1 MSKLVSNTKIY
12 LDCTRLFNV
21 ILDITP
27 EFPRAYKFS
36 VGSRMHE
43 LAIDL
48 LDEIA
53 AAYINR
59 DRATRVQ
66 HLTNFQTK
74 FNTLKTLLRTAG
86 EKKWILGRSK
96 HAEVIELM
104 DAIGKQATAW
114 KNSLTKLDDAD
125 V

>member
-27 EFPRAYKFS
+27 EFPRTYKYS
-36 VGSRMHE
+36 VGNRMHE

-59 DRATRVQ
+59 NRDIRVQ

>member
-27 EFPRAYKFS
+27 EFPRVYKYS
-36 VGSRMHE
+36 VGNRMHE

-114 KNSLTKLDDAD
+114 KNSLIKLDSKLD
-125 V
+125 

>member
-1 MSKLVSNTKIY
+1 MAKLVSNTKIY

-27 EFPRAYKFS
+27 EFPRAYKYS
-36 VGSRMHE
+36 VGNRMHE

-86 EKKWILGRSK
+86 ERNGY
-96 HAEVIELM
+96 
-104 DAIGKQATAW
+104 
-114 KNSLTKLDDAD
+114 
-125 V
+125 

>member
-27 EFPRAYKFS
+27 EFPRVYKYS
-36 VGSRMHE
+36 VGNRMHE

-66 HLTNFQTK
+66 HLTNSQTK

>member
-1 MSKLVSNTKIY
+1 MAKLVANTKIF
-12 LDCTRLFNV
+12 LDCTRLFNT

-27 EFPRAYKFS
+27 EFPRAYKYS
-36 VGSRMHE
+36 VGNRMHD

-53 AAYINR
+53 AAYINHNR
-59 DRATRVQ
+59 DIRVQ

-86 EKKWILGRSK
+86 ERKWILGRSK

>member
-1 MSKLVSNTKIY
+1 MAKLVSNTKIY
-12 LDCTRLFNV
+12 LDCTRLFNA

>member
-12 LDCTRLFNV
+12 LDCTRLFNA

-27 EFPRAYKFS
+27 EFPRAYKYS
-36 VGSRMHE
+36 VGNRMHE

-59 DRATRVQ
+59 SRDIRVQ
-66 HLTNFQTK
+66 HVTNFLTK

>member
-43 LAIDL
+43 LSIDL

>member
-1 MSKLVSNTKIY
+1 MAKLVSNTKIY
-12 LDCTRLFNV
+12 LDCTRLFNA

-27 EFPRAYKFS
+27 DFPRAYKFS
-36 VGSRMHE
+36 VGSKMHD
-43 LAIDL
+43 LAVEL

-59 DRATRVQ
+59 DRVTRMQ
-66 HLTNFQTK
+66 HLINFQTK
-74 FNTLKTLLRTAG
+74 YNTLKTLLRTAG
-86 EKKWILGRSK
+86 ERKWILGRGK

-114 KNSLTKLDDAD
+114 KNSLTKLDDAE

>member
-1 MSKLVSNTKIY
+1 MAKLVSNTKIY
-12 LDCTRLFNV
+12 LDCTRLFNA

-27 EFPRAYKFS
+27 EFPRAYKYS
-36 VGSRMHE
+36 VGNRMHE

-96 HAEVIELM
+96 HAEV
-104 DAIGKQATAW
+104 
-114 KNSLTKLDDAD
+114 KNLWTLSASRLLRGRTH
-125 V
+125 

>member
-1 MSKLVSNTKIY
+1 MAKLVSNTKIY

>member
-1 MSKLVSNTKIY
+1 MAKLVSNTKIY
-12 LDCTRLFNV
+12 LDCTRLFNA

-27 EFPRAYKFS
+27 EFPRAYKYS
-36 VGSRMHE
+36 VGNRMHE

>member
-1 MSKLVSNTKIY
+1 MAKLVSNTKIY

-27 EFPRAYKFS
+27 EFPRAYKYS
-36 VGSRMHE
+36 VGNRMHD

-53 AAYINR
+53 AAYINHNR
-59 DRATRVQ
+59 DIRVQ

>member
-12 LDCTRLFNV
+12 LDCTRLLNA

-27 EFPRAYKFS
+27 QFPRAYKYT
-36 VGSRMHE
+36 VGADMHRIAVE
-43 LAIDL
+43 LL
-48 LDEIA
+48 QEIA

-59 DRATRVQ
+59 DRDVRVQ
-66 HLTNFQTK
+66 HLTDFQTQ
-74 FNTLKTLLRTAG
+74 FNVLKTLVRTAG
-86 EKKWILGRSK
+86 ERKWILGRGK

-104 DAIGKQATAW
+104 DVIEKQATAW

>member
-12 LDCTRLFNV
+12 LDCTRLFNA

-27 EFPRAYKFS
+27 EFPRAYKYS
-36 VGSRMHE
+36 VGNRMHE

-59 DRATRVQ
+59 SRDIRVQ

>member
-27 EFPRAYKFS
+27 EFPRVYKYS
-36 VGSRMHE
+36 VGNRMHE

>member
-12 LDCTRLFNV
+12 LDCTRLFNA

-36 VGSRMHE
+36 VGNRMHE

-59 DRATRVQ
+59 NRDIRVQ

-114 KNSLTKLDDAD
+114 
-125 V
+125 

>member
-12 LDCTRLFNV
+12 LDCTRLFNA

-27 EFPRAYKFS
+27 EFPRAYKYS
-36 VGSRMHE
+36 VGNRMHE

-59 DRATRVQ
+59 NRDIRVQ

>member
-27 EFPRAYKFS
+27 EFPRVYKYS
-36 VGSRMHE
+36 VGNRMHE

-86 EKKWILGRSK
+86 EKKWILRRSK

>member
-12 LDCTRLFNV
+12 LDCTRLFNA

-27 EFPRAYKFS
+27 EFPRAYKYS
-36 VGSRMHE
+36 VGNRMHE

>member
-1 MSKLVSNTKIY
+1 MAKLVSNTKIY

-27 EFPRAYKFS
+27 EFPRAYKYS
-36 VGSRMHE
+36 VGNRMHE

-59 DRATRVQ
+59 NRDIRVQ

>member
-1 MSKLVSNTKIY
+1 MAKLVSNTKIY

-27 EFPRAYKFS
+27 EFPRAYKYS
-36 VGSRMHE
+36 VGNRMHE

>member
-27 EFPRAYKFS
+27 EFPRVYKYS
-36 VGSRMHE
+36 VGNRMHE

-48 LDEIA
+48 LEEIA

>member
-27 EFPRAYKFS
+27 EFSRAYKYS
-36 VGSRMHE
+36 VGNRMHE

>member
-21 ILDITP
+21 ILDITH
-27 EFPRAYKFS
+27 EFPRVYKYS
-36 VGSRMHE
+36 VGNRMHE